1 MKTRK
6 NNWIVKITYIIEE
19 YRCVVKHIAL
29 LESTREEA
37 LRYARS
43 VRSFDCC
50 SSVCI
55 YKLDTIL

>member
-6 NNWIVKITYIIEE
+6 NNWIVKITYITEE
-19 YRCVVKHIAL
+19 YLYVVKHITL

-43 VRSFDCC
+43 VRSFDGC

-55 YKLDTIL
+55 YKLDAVL